1 MRIKFCAVHQNFVE
15 ILGIVQN
22 TNLSSLRLS
31 VFSSSYTKSFY
42 MELIKLE
49 IKGFKSFGEKIT
61 INFNEGVTAIVGPN
75 GCGKSNVV
83 DAIRWV
89 LGEQSTKMLRSEKM
103 ENIIFNGTKTRK
115 AANLAEVSLT
125 FDNNKNVLPTEFT
138 TVTVTRK
145 LYRNGDSEYRLNDV
159 KCRLKDITDLF
170 LDTGIGSDTYS
181 IIELKMIDEIIANK
195 DNSRRNLF
203 EEASGISKYKVR
215 KKQTLNKLKDT
226 EADLSRVD
234 DLLFEITKNLKSLES
249 QAKKAD
255 KYFKIKEEY
264 KEASVGLAY
273 YRIDNFSRDLQS
285 LGEKEKDLQG
295 KLTLTMEQI
304 DSKEQLLR
312 KDREEILAKEK
323 NLAAQQK
330 ATNEYNNKI
339 RAYESEKKIKN
350 ERLHHLQE
358 REARMATDLNLDK
371 QQLSHVEH
379 TIKRLN
385 EELYAEQAKLDVFQS
400 DIEKNKQEVDELRV
414 QQQSAKSKL
423 DSFIS
428 ENNTIQNNIYKVEK
442 DIAVLRIQQE
452 ALEQESLR
460 NVTDTSSKVEE
471 LTQFNAVVKDLQAK
485 LAVQEDAYTQAMEA
499 EDALNNRI
507 QEVESILQQT
517 QQELR
522 QEQRIADA
530 KQNEYNLT
538 KSLVDNL
545 EGFPESIKFLR
556 KNAGWSKPYPLFSDI
571 LFCQEEYRVAIEN
584 YLEQVMNHYVVDS
597 EQDAIQAINL
607 LSDSSRGRANFFVL
621 ERIEKSQS
629 IDSTIISEDLI
640 PALHVITVD
649 EKYKNLCIE
658 LLKNVYLIKTND
670 PKAIENVP
678 MHEGAVILHHE
689 GKFSKYKLGL
699 SGGSVGLFEGKRIGR
714 AKNLEILSKEIKRLN
729 QRIAELQE
737 LENQKTGELAALKAQ
752 SQKQLIDEL
761 RIQLNRI
768 QNEWTSVKT
777 KQEQYEAFISSSQN
791 RKQDI
796 EQKLSV
802 IVQDLSQLEPELKI
816 LKAESDARQKQLTDL
831 QSAYQELDDI
841 LTDKSAAY
849 NQENIRLHQQQN
861 KVAGLQKDLEYR
873 ESQIT
878 ALETRINNHSAEVEH
893 IKAAILE
900 AMKFTDSSDEDLKDL
915 YAQKV
920 TLEEALRE
928 MEEEFYTSRKA
939 INDLEEEITSLRKSK
954 DQLDFLI
961 TEIKDQKTTLQID
974 LNSLKE
980 RLAVEFNIDL
990 KELLEGEMP
999 EISQSV
1005 EELGALCT
1013 RLKKQLD
1020 DFGTINPMAKEAY
1033 DEINERHNFI
1043 AKEKNDL
1050 LEAKA
1055 TLMATIQEI
1064 DDSAN
1069 EKFMQAFTAVRE
1081 NFIKVFRSLFNQ
1093 EDSCDLVLSDPKN
1106 PLDSDIDIVAQPK
1119 GKKPLSI
1126 NQLSGGE
1133 KTLTST
1139 ALLFALYLLKPAPFC
1154 IFDEVDAPL
1163 DDTNIDKFNKIIRE
1177 FSNQSQFI
1185 VVSHNKRTI
1194 ASTDIVYG
1202 VTMVEQGISR
1212 VVPVDL
1218 REVA

>member
-1 MRIKFCAVHQNFVE
+1 
-15 ILGIVQN
+15 
-22 TNLSSLRLS
+22 
-31 VFSSSYTKSFY
+31 
-42 MELIKLE
+42 MELTKLE
-49 IKGFKSFGEKIT
+49 IKGFKSFGDKIT

-103 ENIIFNGTKTRK
+103 ENIIFNGTKNRK

-125 FDNNKNVLPTEFT
+125 FDNNKNILPTEFT
-138 TVTVTRK
+138 TVTITRK

-234 DLLFEITKNLKSLES
+234 DLLYEINKNLKTLEN
-249 QAKKAD
+249 QAKKAE
-255 KYFKIKEEY
+255 KYFQLKEAY

-273 YRIDNFSRDLQS
+273 YRIDNFSTDLQS
-285 LGEKEKDLQG
+285 LAEKEKGLQE
-295 KLTLTMEQI
+295 KMVSTLEQI
-304 DSKEQLLR
+304 DTKEQQLR
-312 KDREEILAKEK
+312 EDREDILSREK

-330 ATNEYNNKI
+330 ATNEYVNKI

-358 REARMATDLNLDK
+358 REARMTTELNLDK
-371 QQLSHVEH
+371 QQLSHVDH
-379 TIKRLN
+379 TLKGLH
-385 EELYAEQAKLDVFQS
+385 EELHQEQAKLDVYQN
-400 DIEKNKQEVDELRV
+400 DIEANKLEVEELKG
-414 QQQSAKSKL
+414 QQQTAKTKL
-423 DSFIS
+423 DKFMQ
-428 ENNTIQNNIYKVEK
+428 ENNDIQNNIYKAEK
-442 DIAVLRIQQE
+442 DIAVLHIQHE

-471 LTQFNAVVKDLQAK
+471 MTQFNAVVKDLQMK
-485 LAVQEDAYTQAMEA
+485 LATQEEAYNQALQS
-499 EDALNNRI
+499 EDELNI
-507 QEVESILQQT
+507 QIRNIESILDQT
-517 QQELR
+517 RQELNKD
-522 QEQRIADA
+522 QRLVDA

-556 KNAGWSKPYPLFSDI
+556 KNAGWQKPYPLFSDI
-571 LFCQEEYRVAIEN
+571 LFCKEEYRIAIEN
-584 YLEQVMNHYVVDS
+584 YLENIMNHYVVDTDQ
-597 EQDAIQAINL
+597 EAIQAVNL
-607 LSDSSRGRANFFVL
+607 LSDASRGRANFFVL
-621 ERIEKSQS
+621 EHIAKPKDTES
-629 IDSTIISEDLI
+629 ILISEDFI
-640 PALHVITVD
+640 PAMQVVTVD
-649 EKYKNLCIE
+649 DKYKNLCLE
-658 LLKNVYLIKTND
+658 LLKNVYLLNSNESRSIETIRPND
-670 PKAIENVP
+670 D
-678 MHEGAVILHHE
+678 AVVLHHE
-689 GKFSKYKLGL
+689 GKFSKHKLGL

-714 AKNLEILSKEIKRLN
+714 AKNLENLAKEIKSLN
-729 QRIAELQE
+729 QKIADLQK
-737 LENQKTGELAALKAQ
+737 LENEKTGQLAALKAQ
-752 SQKQLIDEL
+752 SQKELIDEL
-761 RIQLNRI
+761 RIQLNRTE
-768 QNEWTSVKT
+768 NEWTSVKT

-796 EQKLSV
+796 EQKLAT
-802 IVQDLSQLEPELKI
+802 ITQELSRVEPALKI
-816 LKAESDARQKQLTDL
+816 LKAESEAKQKQLSDL
-831 QSAYQELDDI
+831 QLTYQELDDI
-841 LTDKSAAY
+841 LSDKSAAY
-849 NQENIRLHQQQN
+849 NQENIRLHQQRN
-861 KVAGLQKDLEYR
+861 KVSGTQKDLEYR
-873 ESQIT
+873 ESQKE
-878 ALETRINNHSAEVEH
+878 ALETRINKNTTELEL
-893 IKAAILE
+893 IKNGIKE
-900 AMKFTDSSDEDLKDL
+900 ALSFTDTNDDNLKEL
-915 YAQKV
+915 YTQKEL
-920 TLEEALRE
+920 LEEALRE
-928 MEEEFYTSRKA
+928 MEESFYASRKA
-939 INDLEEEITSLRKSK
+939 INDLEESLTTLRKSK
-954 DQLDFLI
+954 DQHDFLI
-961 TEIKDQKTTLQID
+961 TEIKDKKTALQID

-980 RLAVEFNIDL
+980 RLSVEFNIDI

-999 EISQSV
+999 EILQSQ
-1005 EELGALCT
+1005 EELGSQCT

-1020 DFGTINPMAKEAY
+1020 EFGSINPMAKEAY

-1043 AKEKNDL
+1043 TKEKNDL

-1069 EKFMQAFTAVRE
+1069 EKFMNAFTAVRE
-1081 NFIKVFRSLFNQ
+1081 NFIKVFRSLFNE
-1093 EDSCDLVLSDPKN
+1093 EDSCDLILSDPNN
-1106 PLDSDIDIVAQPK
+1106 PLESDIDIIAQPK
-1119 GKKPLSI
+1119 GKRPLSI

-1139 ALLFALYLLKPAPFC
+1139 ALLFSLYLLKPAPFC

-1163 DDTNIDKFNKIIRE
+1163 DDTNIDKFNNIIRE

-1194 ASTDIVYG
+1194 ASTDIIYG

-1218 REVA
+1218 RDVA